1 MESTRGHQGSNLTVR
16 CPQCTSQNTLTEESD
31 LRVVVCVACGNSFN
45 LLGSDETA
53 TFQSSGLSSIGHF
66 DLLAQL
72 GAGAFGTVYK
82 AKDQTL
88 DRFVAI
94 KMPRKGQLTE
104 SETAYFLREARTAA
118 QLNHP
123 NIVSVHEVG
132 RQDDRVYIVS
142 DLIEGVSLADFLS
155 AGRMSIRESIK
166 LCRTIARGLHHAHE
180 NGVIHRDL
188 KPSNIMLDR
197 QNEPHIMDFGL
208 AKREI
213 GEVTMTMDGQVLGSP
228 AYMSPEQARGD
239 SHRVERG
246 ADIYALGVVLFEMLT
261 GELPFRGNPRMIM
274 HQVLTAEPPSPR
286 QLNATIEKD
295 IETICLK
302 CLEKDP
308 RKRFATAEELACEF
322 DRYLNGQPIASRRI
336 GKFDRSWRWC
346 KRNPIVAG
354 LLAAVASIMFIG
366 TLVSSLFAYNAYQQS
381 LRADE
386 RAEYAIEQET
396 IAKSKAIE
404 ASQRELEAKHVALYS
419 QAEAALTRNRF
430 RQAFVLNQQ
439 AIASGA
445 GWEHQFQ
452 CSRILEQ
459 CEAKRR
465 VLANISLESA
475 PAWAVFADSD
485 TLIYQASSDNHKIVA
500 YSIDAQMTRLEQPSK
515 TTWQNVI
522 AASPDKLIVSE
533 GKSIAIINTKT
544 LQTTNRIELNST
556 IHSMQ
561 LSHRSRHIAV
571 SLSNGEIAIFEPN
584 NLTEK
589 GRQSFGEFQTTFS
602 MGISPDGHKLVANNG
617 TSDCLYWDIEKN
629 LVSRKRPAPSHSMW
643 FTPNNSDIFGL
654 MYRASFDRQLARRR
668 LRWQENSIELVE
680 PAVSARGILVNGGLK
695 SHEFEG
701 EGDWESLNTYLFFE
715 RHYSII
721 ANKNLAAGQVAFYE
735 DLCPDVSDQIRLL
748 AHRIQDRLVA
758 VFGENNLRIV
768 EVKPLIDAANL
779 EPLPPGKQIDTSGF
793 AFAASDKH
801 IFSFTGSNDV
811 IRNTP
816 DTLHSETMRLEVP
829 EAVPGRI
836 MSLWDATVA
845 KDGKTLAVL
854 WQEND
859 DRGYSSANHFRKIV
873 SIYHLSNWSNLRRLS
888 IVSNVHCVDYDGSK
902 GTVGRFMR
910 LSSDG
915 SRLAFGIRS
924 NQDKNAELRV
934 YQTENGTQSHRV
946 EVGSSVEFSS
956 DGEMLCTFSQ
966 TASPPQ
972 SIQVYS
978 ISKPIPI
985 ITIAETRK
993 VNRAAFAPGNELLYV
1008 GFEEGK
1014 LETYAVPDGKLVG
1027 NITSNLAPVAVIPG
1041 KRLYFGLRLESA
1053 ENGELMLSS
1062 LDHGRPIE
1070 SVCESFWHRSPIFIF
1085 DSNRSAAFLTVKAKA
1100 QLVRAIGTEEATN
1113 QLQAPTSRTLAW
1125 TYSHLNDSER
1135 KTLLATKLANAEKQF
1150 EDGNQQGA
1158 ITTVLGL
1165 LKEDENGSIRSIV
1178 RDYYGRSMQWQ
1189 LALETSTGMSS
1200 GFHEAFHLMLLYQCN
1215 RIDDYRKTRKTI
1227 LTANSDS
1234 IQDPYLHTML
1244 IACLLM
1250 PLEQDEHDGI
1260 KSLVKRIANGRES
1273 WERAMVGKSMYRLG
1287 RYIQWHES
1295 QNRDPKHPTNPILN
1309 AFAKYQQDPSD
1320 ENRKA
1325 CEDYLG
1331 ILNKTIEERVKQK
1344 NTGRWW
1350 HNFVEELGLATE
1362 AKRLLSQSKSS
1373 ASD

>member
-1 MESTRGHQGSNLTVR
+1 M
-16 CPQCTSQNTLTEESD
+16 
-31 LRVVVCVACGNSFN
+31 CVACGNSFN

-66 DLLAQL
+66 DLLVQL

-155 AGRMSIRESIK
+155 GGRMSIRDSIK

-246 ADIYALGVVLFEMLT
+246 ADIYALGVVLFEILT
-261 GELPFRGNPRMIM
+261 GELPFRGNPRMMM

-286 QLNATIEKD
+286 QLNASIEKD

-354 LLAAVASIMFIG
+354 LLAAVASTMVIG

-430 RQAFVLNQQ
+430 RQAFALNQQ

-459 CEAKRR
+459 CEAKRK

-475 PAWAVFADSD
+475 PVWAVFSDSD
-485 TLIYQASSDNHKIVA
+485 TLIYQASNDNHTIVA

-515 TTWQNVI
+515 TTWQKVI
-522 AASPDKLIVSE
+522 AASPDKLIASE
-533 GKSIAIINTKT
+533 GKSIAIIDTKT

-571 SLSNGEIAIFEPN
+571 SLSNGEIAIFEPS

-589 GRQSFGEFQTTFS
+589 GRQSFGELQATFS
-602 MGISPDGHKLVANNG
+602 MGISPDGNKLVANNG
-617 TSDCLYWDIEKN
+617 TSDCFFWDIEKN
-629 LVSRKRPAPSHSMW
+629 LVNRKRPAPAHSMW
-643 FTPNNSDIFGL
+643 FTPNGTDIFGL
-654 MYRASFDRQLARRR
+654 MYRANFDRQLARLR
-668 LRWQENSIELVE
+668 LRWQENSVGLVE
-680 PAVSARGILVNGGLK
+680 PAVSARGILVNGRI
-695 SHEFEG
+695 SSYEFVG
-701 EGDWESLNTYLFFE
+701 DGDWGNLQTCLFFE
-715 RHYSII
+715 RHYTTI
-721 ANKNLAAGQVAFYE
+721 ANKDLTHGKVEFYE
-735 DLCPDVSDQIRLL
+735 DLCPDISDDIRFLSHRMQDHLL
-748 AHRIQDRLVA
+748 A
-758 VFGENNLRIV
+758 VFGENKLRVV
-768 EVKPLIDAANL
+768 EVKPSIDAANM
-779 EPLPPGKQIDTSGF
+779 EPLSPGIRIETSGF

-801 IFSFTGSNDV
+801 TFAFTGSNDV

-816 DTLHSETMRLEVP
+816 DNLHPETMRLEVP
-829 EAVPGRI
+829 ETVPGRF

-845 KDGKTLAVL
+845 KDGNTLAVL

-859 DRGYSSANHFRKIV
+859 DHGYAIANYFRKIV
-873 SIYHLSNWSNLRRLS
+873 SIYRLSNWSNRRRLP
-888 IVSNVHCVDYDGSK
+888 IVSNVHCVDYDGYK
-902 GTVGRFMR
+902 GTSGRFMR
-910 LSSDG
+910 LSADG
-915 SRLAFGIRS
+915 SRLAFGIRN
-924 NQDKNAELRV
+924 NQDKDKNGDLRV
-934 YQTENGTQSHRV
+934 YQTENGAQSHRF
-946 EVGSSVEFSS
+946 EIGSAVEFSS
-956 DGEMLCTFSQ
+956 DGEMFCTFAQ
-966 TASPPQ
+966 TASTSQ

-978 ISKPIPI
+978 ISKPTPVLSIVEP
-985 ITIAETRK
+985 RK
-993 VNRAAFAPGNELLYV
+993 VNRAAFAPGNEALYI
-1008 GFEEGK
+1008 GFDDDK
-1014 LETYAVPDGKLVG
+1014 LETYAVPNGKLMKS
-1027 NITSNLAPVAVIPG
+1027 IASNLAPVAVIPG
-1041 KRLYFGLRLESA
+1041 TRLYFGLRLESA

-1070 SVCESFWHRSPIFIF
+1070 SVCESFWHRSPIFVF
-1085 DSNRSAAFLTVKAKA
+1085 DSNRNAAFLTVKAKA
-1100 QLVRAIGTEEATN
+1100 QLVRATGADEANTR
-1113 QLQAPTSRTLAW
+1113 LQSPLPRTLAW
-1125 TYSHLNDSER
+1125 TYSYLNESER
-1135 KTLLATKLANAEKQF
+1135 KMLLATKLANAEKKL
-1150 EDGNQQGA
+1150 EEGNPQEA
-1158 ITTVLGL
+1158 IATVLGL
-1165 LKEDENGSIRSIV
+1165 LKEDENGNIRSIV
-1178 RDYYGRSMQWQ
+1178 RDFYARSMQWQ
-1189 LALETSTGMSS
+1189 LALEASSRMNS
-1200 GFHEAFHLMLLYQCN
+1200 GFHEAFHLMLLHQCN
-1215 RIDDYRKTRKTI
+1215 RIDDYLKTRKTI
-1227 LTANSDS
+1227 LSVNSDS

-1250 PLEQDEHDGI
+1250 PLEQDEHEGI
-1260 KSLVKRIANGRES
+1260 KSLAKRIAKGRES
-1273 WERAMVGKSMYRLG
+1273 WELAMVGKSMYRLG

-1295 QNRDPKHPTNPILN
+1295 PSRDPKHPTNPILY
-1309 AFAKYQQDPSD
+1309 AFAKYQQNPSD
-1320 ENRKA
+1320 ANRKA

-1331 ILNKTIEERVKQK
+1331 ILNKTIEERLKQK
-1344 NTGRWW
+1344 NTGKWW
-1350 HNFVEELGLATE
+1350 HNFIEELGLAAE
-1362 AKRLLSQSKSS
+1362 AKRLLSQVKPS
-1373 ASD
+1373 AND